1 MFNLCY
7 KRFKK
12 KKLCKISLIHHSLFI
27 HPREIASTIFKESLN
42 VVYIDQSYINYI
54 VSGIL
59 AINPIEEEEELLKEK
74 VNEEKGMWTVKCLQ
88 TYNYNL

>member
-1 MFNLCY
+1 MFN
-7 KRFKK
+7 
-12 KKLCKISLIHHSLFI
+12 

-59 AINPIEEEEELLKEK
+59 AINPIEEEELFKQI
-74 VNEEKGMWTVKCLQ
+74 VNQEKGMWTFAGLQ
-88 TYNYNL
+88 TYNNNQ